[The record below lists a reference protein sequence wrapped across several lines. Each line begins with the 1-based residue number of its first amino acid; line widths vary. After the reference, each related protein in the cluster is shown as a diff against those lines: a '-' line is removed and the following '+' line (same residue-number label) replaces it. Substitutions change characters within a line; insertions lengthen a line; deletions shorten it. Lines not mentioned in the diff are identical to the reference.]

1 MSNKTNRMALC
12 ASLMAI
18 VLLTLSG
25 PSWAGIFGNYSY
37 DDCYKSLKS
46 KYGEGTTEGYIEKIC
61 RKRYP
66 IMPKLDDRGDVK
78 FTCKGVKDENDVFH
92 FAVIDNIAEMT
103 KAADDPHKIEFNV
116 LVRKNNAFALK
127 SREAQRIGKK
137 QIYIIVDVNT
147 GTGKGQIYFA
157 DNDQTPIGTT
167 QLLCSE

>member
-1 MSNKTNRMALC
+1 MLNKTNPVALF
-12 ASLMAI
+12 ASLIAI

-46 KYGEGTTEGYIEKIC
+46 KYGEGVTEGYIEKIC

-78 FTCKGVKDENDVFH
+78 FTCKATKDEKDIFH

-103 KAADDPHKIEFNV
+103 KGAEDPHKIEFNV

-127 SREAQRIGKK
+127 SRESQKINGK
-137 QIYIIVDVNT
+137 QIFIITDIDT
-147 GTGKGQIYFA
+147 GTGKGKIYFA
-157 DNDQTPIGTT
+157 DNEQTPIGTT
-167 QLLCSE
+167 ELMCSE

>member
-1 MSNKTNRMALC
+1 MSNKTNIVTLC
-12 ASLMAI
+12 ASLTAI
-18 VLLTLSG
+18 VLLTLSS
-25 PSWAGIFGNYSY
+25 PSWAGIFGDYSY

-66 IMPKLDDRGDVK
+66 KMPKLDDRGDVK
-78 FTCKGVKDENDVFH
+78 FICKATKDEKDIFH

-103 KAADDPHKIEFNV
+103 KSIDDPHKIEFNV

-127 SREAQRIGKK
+127 SRESQKINGK
-137 QIYIIVDVNT
+137 QIYIIVDINT

-157 DNDQTPIGTT
+157 DNEQTPIATT
-167 QLLCSE
+167 ELLCSE

>member
-1 MSNKTNRMALC
+1 MLNKANPATLIYG
-12 ASLMAI
+12 LMTI
-18 VLLTLSG
+18 VLLTLSTH
-25 PSWAGIFGNYSY
+25 SWAGLLGDYSY

-46 KYGEGTTEGYIEKIC
+46 KYGDGVTEGYIEKIC

-78 FTCKGVKDENDVFH
+78 FTCRATKDEKDIFH

-103 KAADDPHKIEFNV
+103 KGAEDPHKIEFNV

-127 SREAQRIGKK
+127 SRESQKINGK

-147 GTGKGQIYFA
+147 GTGKGKIYFA
-157 DNDQTPIGTT
+157 DNEQTPIGTT
-167 QLLCSE
+167 ELMCSE

>member
-25 PSWAGIFGNYSY
+25 PSWAGIFGDYSY

-66 IMPKLDDRGDVK
+66 KMPKLDDRGDTK
-78 FTCKGVKDENDVFH
+78 FICKG
-92 FAVIDNIAEMT
+92 A
-103 KAADDPHKIEFNV
+103 
-116 LVRKNNAFALK
+116 R
-127 SREAQRIGKK
+127 RI
-137 QIYIIVDVNT
+137 
-147 GTGKGQIYFA
+147 
-157 DNDQTPIGTT
+157 
-167 QLLCSE
+167 